1 MSGTKVAMV
10 ILASLHVGWSAL
22 IALVAN
28 FADGGSALERLLLSA
43 VHPLAAVLL
52 LYVLV
57 SSERASL
64 LIRRITLAMLL
75 VSIGGDILV
84 SVLIGQGVIRGDW
97 ELPLTFV
104 VIPVIGLVYLIRRG
118 DARPGDAP

>member
-1 MSGTKVAMV
+1 MRGTKVVMV
-10 ILASLHVGWSAL
+10 VLASLHLGWSAL

-28 FADGGSALERLLLSA
+28 FADGGSALERLLLGA
-43 VHPLAAVLL
+43 VHPLAAILL
-52 LYVLV
+52 LYCVV
-57 SSERASL
+57 SSARSSL

-84 SVLIGQGVIRGDW
+84 SVLIGQGTIRGDW

-118 DARPGDAP
+118 DARPGDST